1 MLDFIST
8 IVSYV
13 SPLVLSASKLKKHT
27 LHRLPRTFAL
37 MDLGVSS
44 ESQLCKY
51 SESAG
56 KKGKDKPVC
65 SPTLLSC
72 FSSTQG
78 EGNDCFLI
86 EDKLV
91 CVGQSYRLVFP

>member
-8 IVSYV
+8 IVSCV
-13 SPLVLSASKLKKHT
+13 SPLVLSASKLEKHT

-51 SESAG
+51 SESGRRARTSL
-56 KKGKDKPVC
+56 DTAPPC
-65 SPTLLSC
+65 
-72 FSSTQG
+72 
-78 EGNDCFLI
+78 
-86 EDKLV
+86 
-91 CVGQSYRLVFP
+91 